1 MIIDLNAHSHSDSA
15 LYPDS
20 GFQYDSGLS
29 LSGTDSGLHPQLV
42 YILTVVSS
50 LSDYSPQ
57 HSPHSYFHVIIICS
71 YPAVRVKIFA
81 YVKKSRNNA
90 NDSFGKGFRVLK
102 DHVLNRLMTGRC
114 PSKYCS
120 YGRSST
126 RFFSKIASIF
136 KKVLHLKDLNRHLE
150 CTGVSFNPENGSFSK
165 IEK

>member
-1 MIIDLNAHSHSDSA
+1 MLGRNDLLLERISVAGKDISR
-15 LYPDS
+15 
-20 GFQYDSGLS
+20 
-29 LSGTDSGLHPQLV
+29 
-42 YILTVVSS
+42 
-50 LSDYSPQ
+50 
-57 HSPHSYFHVIIICS
+57 CK
-71 YPAVRVKIFA
+71 PATTHREEQD
-81 YVKKSRNNA
+81 NA

-136 KKVLHLKDLNRHLE
+136 KKVLHLKDLNRCLE
-150 CTGVSFNPENGSFSK
+150 CINVSFNPENGAFSK

>member
-1 MIIDLNAHSHSDSA
+1 MVLIIDLNAHSHSDSA

-20 GFQYDSGLS
+20 GFLSDSGLS
-29 LSGTDSGLHPQLV
+29 LNVLTVVFIPTLV

-71 YPAVRVKIFA
+71 YPAVRVKKFA
-81 YVKKSRNNA
+81 YVNMLGRNDLILTFAGKDSSHCKPATTHRESRNNA

-102 DHVLNRLMTGRC
+102 YHVLNRLMTGRC

-120 YGRSST
+120 YSRKL
-126 RFFSKIASIF
+126 RFSKKCYI
-136 KKVLHLKDLNRHLE
+136 
-150 CTGVSFNPENGSFSK
+150 
-165 IEK
+165 

>member
-1 MIIDLNAHSHSDSA
+1 MVFI
-15 LYPDS
+15 P
-20 GFQYDSGLS
+20 
-29 LSGTDSGLHPQLV
+29 TLV

-57 HSPHSYFHVIIICS
+57 HSLHSYFHVIIICS
-71 YPAVRVKIFA
+71 YPAVRVKKNCICLLERIA
-81 YVKKSRNNA
+81 VTASLQLRIGKSRNNA

-102 DHVLNRLMTGRC
+102 DHVLHRLMPGRC